1 MTFSVHKLVGLTP
14 EQAADDYDVTVFI
27 NDADGEYYVTN
38 ADAAKLPTGKTDPVT
53 ISEQQNDA
61 TAGTSPVI
69 KRRRIV
75 TP

>member
-1 MTFSVHKLVGLTP
+1 MTFSVHKLVDLTP
-14 EQAADDYDVTVFI
+14 QEAADDYDVTVFI
-27 NDADGEYYVTN
+27 NDNDGEFYVTN
-38 ADAAKLPTGKTDPVT
+38 TDAAKMPSGKAEPVT
-53 ISEQQNDA
+53 ITEGQNNA